1 MLISTLDN
9 QFPVGWHYHSIVEWI
24 FSVNITQ
31 GFRSPLLQHVF
42 LRLDY
47 KINKKNS
54 IPHYRQTLDIRFLAY
69 WKNTSV
75 HMDHKVWEFRKSMD
89 DRFFIG
95 SIDKRKI

>member
-1 MLISTLDN
+1 MLISILDN
-9 QFPVGWHYHSIVEWI
+9 QLPVGWHYHSIIEWI

-47 KINKKNS
+47 KINKKTA
-54 IPHYRQTLDIRFLAY
+54 YRITVRHLISDFSPI
-69 WKNTSV
+69 WKNTHG

>member
-31 GFRSPLLQHVF
+31 GFRSSLLQHVF

-47 KINKKNS
+47 KINKKTAFRITVRHLIS
-54 IPHYRQTLDIRFLAY
+54 DFSPIGRTLPDTWIIKYGNLENQ
-69 WKNTSV
+69 W
-75 HMDHKVWEFRKSMD
+75 M
-89 DRFFIG
+89 IG
-95 SIDKRKI
+95 FSLVA